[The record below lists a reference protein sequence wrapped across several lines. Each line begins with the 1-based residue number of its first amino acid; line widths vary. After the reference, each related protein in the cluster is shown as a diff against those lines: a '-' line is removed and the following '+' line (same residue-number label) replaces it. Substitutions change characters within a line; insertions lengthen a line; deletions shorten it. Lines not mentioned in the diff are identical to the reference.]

1 MALRTFKLMGTAWG
15 DPATPVEFN
24 IRFNNE
30 EVFNG
35 LAAST
40 RVESN
45 TWTTFY
51 DKHQYMCEWVGD
63 DDLIGDIPVSIRVRN
78 GMAFISNIHM
88 NQIMPLTNRVEFSL
102 KTGEGSNWP
111 AAVPAD
117 LNEFT
122 TELRIFSDEV
132 FLAKYGADK
141 VTLKAANIVE
151 TPVADLSIDENFG
164 DCCYIDNPLVIDSKL
179 NVKINGIPVTPQY
192 NPEFAFLYDDAGK
205 PNVPWTWQ
213 IYSGMT
219 LEFDLKITAVPEHV

>member
-1 MALRTFKLMGTAWG
+1 MAIRTFKLIGTAWG
-15 DPATPVEFN
+15 DPAAPAEFT

-35 LAAST
+35 PVTT
-40 RVESN
+40 RAESN

-63 DDLIGDIPVSIRVRN
+63 SDLVGDIPVSIRVRN
-78 GMAFISNIHM
+78 ANAFISGIHM
-88 NQIMPLTNRVEFSL
+88 NQVLPITNRVELSL
-102 KTGEGSNWP
+102 NTGEGSNWP
-111 AAVPAD
+111 TVVPAD

-141 VTLKAANIVE
+141 ATLKAANIIA
-151 TPVADLSIDENFG
+151 TPVADLSLEDNFG
-164 DCCYIDNPLVIDSKL
+164 DCCFIDNPVLIDPKL

-192 NPEFAFLYDDAGK
+192 SPEYAFLFDDAGK
-205 PNVPWTWQ
+205 ALSPWTWQ